1 MANAQEAVRRLTIQ
15 TSAPGTSEATA
26 ELNALAQ
33 AQRGVTVASETTER
47 ATLNLDRSFASIER
61 RYVTQVKAQQ
71 DLERVQ
77 RQVNAAVALNPA
89 LQERANAVL
98 QAAEARYNALTRAA
112 NDNAAALERQAA
124 EAARAA
130 AVQAN
135 VNTVTGVSGGSN
147 SAARAADVVAYGKAL
162 DDLKAKY
169 NPLFAAGQSYKATLA
184 EINQALKVGAISEAE
199 RAAAITDTKVAFVQ
213 QVNSIR
219 GVRDATEASTA
230 ATGKFTAGAGLAR
243 HELINLGRQVQD
255 VVVSLQGGQGLG
267 TVMVQQGSQ
276 IVDVF
281 ANSKASIG
289 DFARQA
295 TGFLGRFLSAGRLAF
310 GGVALAITGAGLALN
325 SYLDSQQKVQMSL
338 LGAGRASGASVSSI
352 NATAQSGS
360 SLTGLSVA
368 EARAFAAELA
378 STGKIGQDNL
388 LPLVK
393 IGHDIA
399 TVFGVDAVEAAKMLG
414 RAFSDPEKGA
424 AQLNERLGF
433 LDAAMQRQIQNLVA
447 QNRLQEAQRVL
458 QAGVESSLVG
468 VGEAVSTTTRFWT
481 ALGNAAS
488 NAWDKIGEGLSR
500 ATGIGLKLGLDEQLA
515 TAQKRLESFKKDLE
529 FAQEYAATLGK
540 DAPSVDTGYDKAIQG
555 VQIYQAEVNRL
566 TETMRKN
573 SQATTDAVERQ
584 QSFAQAAGIR
594 AQLPEIDQ
602 IAKLRNE
609 QELLVK
615 TLIDVQ
621 VSGGPA
627 SDILKRIGL
636 SYEELAKSVAV
647 ANGNLSTFKT
657 EFQSQ
662 SASLKI
668 ANDALT
674 AFSPGARGD
683 IARRQSLESTS
694 GSRMDPA
701 EKAALA
707 QQAYDNAV
715 KSVTVSLTEQARAR
729 ELAANQTVQS
739 AQLEIDLIGKTIG
752 QQAELRANLQA
763 RQQLEQQASQTRT
776 AFDNAEY
783 ERLKK
788 INAELGKQTQAAA
801 LAAVNNNIS
810 FGRQTALL
818 SPQDLSIAQQLRDIY
833 GNDVPAA
840 LASSEAAAIR
850 VNDAI
855 KDGRD
860 IALDFTKSF
869 VQGLLQGKSGM
880 DALAGAAEQL
890 SSKLADKALTDILS
904 GNFIQGG
911 IEGIVAIG
919 ASIFAGDQKAKKE
932 LEEAKQRW
940 ADMAD
945 EVKKFNQAADGISLG
960 PLTSQLDQLFSTARE
975 LAAAANKAQDTEGY
989 NRVLDTLHRGEE
1001 RILKDFERAGQTQT
1015 DLQKAIQAV
1024 TDEATGL
1031 KNAFND
1037 VGHLAEYGARVDAA
1051 TKAQI
1056 DKIIAE
1062 YTDQLNTSLAE
1073 RLNTAQGKSYLND
1086 AAALLKQRETDLATA
1101 AALGNDPAMLAQIAA
1116 TYAAEAQKIV
1126 QDAGLVGDSFSEF
1139 ITLFPDLASVVK
1151 QATVDVTASIKTI
1164 SDYLESLKVGSN
1176 SILSPQD
1183 QLAAAQ
1189 SQFSQQ
1195 LALAQGGNADAIGS
1209 ITNYADTLLNQAR
1222 SFYGSSEGYAG
1233 IYQAVSSALAA
1244 LIGTTPSMT
1253 ASSSAASPTVAASTV
1268 STSTLGPQLSDLLTS
1283 GSSTDPGSYFT
1294 TQTQTLVQ
1302 ALGSSTLSQI
1312 QAMNDNGDK
1321 IAARLDRL
1329 IATMEARGRGV
1340 RPSAKAAGG

>member
-98 QAAEARYNALTRAA
+98 AAAEARYNALTKAA

-135 VNTVTGVSGGSN
+135 VNAVTGVSGGSN

-184 EINQALKVGAISEAE
+184 EINQALKVGAITEAE
-199 RAAAITDTKVAFVQ
+199 RAAAIMDTKVAFVQ

-219 GVRDATEASTA
+219 GVRDATDVTTA
-230 ATGKFTAGAGLAR
+230 ATSKFTAGAGLAR

-267 TVMVQQGSQ
+267 TVMLQQGSQ

-281 ANSKASIG
+281 ASSRASIG
-289 DFARQA
+289 DFAKQA
-295 TGFLGRFLSAGRLAF
+295 TGFFSRFLSAGRLAF
-310 GGVALAITGAGLALN
+310 GGVAVAITGAGLALN

-352 NATAQSGS
+352 NATAQAGS
-360 SLTGLSVA
+360 SVTGLSVA

-399 TVFGVDAVEAAKMLG
+399 TVFGVDAVEAAKLLG

-529 FAQEYAATLGK
+529 LAQEYAATLGK

-555 VQIYQAEVNRL
+555 VKIYQAEVDRL
-566 TETMRKN
+566 TEAMRRN
-573 SQATTDAVERQ
+573 SQATGDAVERQ

-636 SYEELAKSVAV
+636 SYEELAKAVAV

-674 AFSPGARGD
+674 AFSPSARGD

-715 KSVTVSLTEQARAR
+715 KSVNVSLTEQARAR
-729 ELAANQTVQS
+729 ALSSRQTVES

-763 RQQLEQQASQTRT
+763 RQQLEQQASQNRT
-776 AFDNAEY
+776 AFDDAEY

-788 INAELGKQTQAAA
+788 INAELGKRTQAAA
-801 LAAVNNNIS
+801 LASVNDNIS

-818 SPQDLSIAQQLRDIY
+818 SPEDVSIAQQLRGIY
-833 GNDVPAA
+833 PDVATA
-840 LASSEAAAIR
+840 LDSTEAAAIR
-850 VNDAI
+850 VNNAI
-855 KDGRD
+855 KDSRD
-860 IALDFTKSF
+860 AGIDFTKTF
-869 VQGLLQGKSGM
+869 FQGLLQGKSIM
-880 DALAGAAEQL
+880 DSLADSVQQL
-890 SSKLADKALTDILS
+890 ASKLADKAITDIFS

-911 IEGIVAIG
+911 IEGIAAIG
-919 ASIFAGDQKAKKE
+919 LSLFGGDGEAKKE
-932 LEEAKQRW
+932 LEQAKQQW
-940 ADMAD
+940 ASMAD
-945 EVKKFNQAADGISLG
+945 QVKKFNEAAAGVNLG
-960 PLTSQLDQLFSTARE
+960 ALTDKLQQLISTAGE
-975 LAAAANKAQDTEGY
+975 LSVAAGKAQDY
-989 NRVLDTLHRGEE
+989 AAQVKIADTLHKGYET
-1001 RILKDFERAGQTQT
+1001 IVVDFEKQGLVQT
-1015 DLQKAIQAV
+1015 DLQKAIEGV
-1024 TDEATGL
+1024 NDEANGL
-1031 KNAFND
+1031 KATFAD
-1037 VGHLAEYGARVDAA
+1037 IGISEYAARIDAA
-1051 TKAQI
+1051 AAAQI
-1056 DKIIAE
+1056 KALIAQ
-1062 YTDQLNTSLAE
+1062 YTDALTSGLQE
-1073 RLNTAQGKSYLND
+1073 RLNIANGKSYLND
-1086 AAALLKQRETDLATA
+1086 AAALLEQRQTDLANA
-1101 AALGNDPAMLAQIAA
+1101 ADLGNDPAVLAQISAVFQ
-1116 TYAAEAQKIV
+1116 AEAQAII
-1126 QDAGLVGDSFSEF
+1126 QNAGLVGDEF
-1139 ITLFPDLASVVK
+1139 QEFMKLFPDLAGVVHE
-1151 QATVDVTASIKTI
+1151 ATVDVTESIKTI
-1164 SDYLESLKVGSN
+1164 SQYLESLQVGSN

-1189 SQFSQQ
+1189 NQFSQQ
-1195 LALAQGGNADAIGS
+1195 LALAQGGNADAIGT
-1209 ITNYADTLLNQAR
+1209 ITNYASTLLDQAK

-1233 IYQAVSSALAA
+1233 IYEAVSSALAA
-1244 LIGTTPSMT
+1244 LIGATPSMT
-1253 ASSSAASPTVAASTV
+1253 ASSSASSPTIAASTA
-1268 STSTLGPQLSDLLTS
+1268 STSALAPQLSDVLTS
-1283 GSSTDPGSYFT
+1283 GSSTDVGSYFT

-1329 IATMEARGRGV
+1329 IATMEARSRGV

>member
-1 MANAQEAVRRLTIQ
+1 MMANAQEAVRRLTIQ
-15 TSAPGTSEATA
+15 SSAPGTSEATA

-33 AQRGVTVASETTER
+33 AQRGVAVASETTER

-98 QAAEARYNALTRAA
+98 QAAEARYNALTKAA
-112 NDNAAALERQAA
+112 NDNAAVLERQAA
-124 EAARAA
+124 AAARAA

-162 DDLKAKY
+162 DDLRAKY

-184 EINQALKVGAISEAE
+184 EINQALKVGAITEAE
-199 RAAAITDTKVAFVQ
+199 RAAAIMDTKVAFVQ

-219 GVRDATEASTA
+219 GVRDATDMTTA

-267 TVMVQQGSQ
+267 TVMLQQGSQ

-281 ANSKASIG
+281 ASSRASIG
-289 DFARQA
+289 DFAKQA
-295 TGFLGRFLSAGRLAF
+295 TGFFSRFLSAGRLAF
-310 GGVALAITGAGLALN
+310 GGVAVAITGAGLALN

-352 NATAQSGS
+352 NATAQAGS

-399 TVFGVDAVEAAKMLG
+399 TVFGIDAVEAAKLLG

-468 VGEAVSTTTRFWT
+468 VGDAVSTTTKFWT

-529 FAQEYAATLGK
+529 TAQEYAASLGK

-555 VQIYQAEVNRL
+555 VQAYQAEVDRL
-566 TETMRKN
+566 TEAMRKN
-573 SQATTDAVERQ
+573 SQATGDAVERQ

-602 IAKLRNE
+602 VARLRNE

-636 SYEELAKSVAV
+636 SYEELAKAVAV

-662 SASLKI
+662 STSLKI

-694 GSRMDPA
+694 GSKMDPA

-715 KSVTVSLTEQARAR
+715 KSVTVSLAEQARSR
-729 ELAANQTVQS
+729 ELASNQAVQS

-763 RQQLEQQASQTRT
+763 RQQLEQQASQSRT

-788 INAELGKQTQAAA
+788 INAELGKRTQAAA
-801 LAAVNNNIS
+801 LASVNDNIS
-810 FGRQTALL
+810 FGRQTSLL
-818 SPQDLSIAQQLRDIY
+818 SPEDVSIAQQLRGIY
-833 GNDVPAA
+833 PDVATA
-840 LASSEAAAIR
+840 LSSTEAAAIR
-850 VNDAI
+850 VSNAI

-860 IALDFTKSF
+860 AGVDFTKTF
-869 VQGLLQGKSGM
+869 FQGLLQGKSIM
-880 DALAGAAEQL
+880 DSLADSTQQL
-890 SSKLADKALTDILS
+890 ASKLADKAITDIFS

-911 IEGIVAIG
+911 IEGIAAIG
-919 ASIFAGDQKAKKE
+919 LSLFGGDQEAKKE
-932 LEEAKQRW
+932 LEQAKQQW
-940 ADMAD
+940 ASMAD
-945 EVKKFNQAADGISLG
+945 QVKRFNEAAAGVNLG
-960 PLTSQLDQLFSTARE
+960 ALTDKLQQLISTAGE
-975 LAAAANKAQDTEGY
+975 LSVAAGKAQDY
-989 NRVLDTLHRGEE
+989 AAQAKIADTLHKGYETTVV
-1001 RILKDFERAGQTQT
+1001 DFEEQGRVQT
-1015 DLQKAIQAV
+1015 DLQKAIEGV
-1024 TDEATGL
+1024 NDEVNGL
-1031 KNAFND
+1031 KATFAD
-1037 VGHLAEYGARVDAA
+1037 IGISEYASRLDAA
-1051 TKAQI
+1051 AAAQI
-1056 DKIIAE
+1056 KALIAQ
-1062 YTDQLNTSLAE
+1062 YTDALTSGLQE
-1073 RLNTAQGKSYLND
+1073 RLNAASGKSYLND
-1086 AAALLKQRETDLATA
+1086 AAALLKQRQTDLANA
-1101 AALGNDPAMLAQIAA
+1101 ADLGNDPAVLAQISAVFQ
-1116 TYAAEAQKIV
+1116 AEAQNII
-1126 QDAGLVGDSFSEF
+1126 QNAGLVGDEF
-1139 ITLFPDLASVVK
+1139 QEFMKLFPDLAGVVHE
-1151 QATVDVTASIKTI
+1151 ATVDVTESIKTI
-1164 SDYLESLKVGSN
+1164 SQYLESLQVGSN

-1195 LALAQGGNADAIGS
+1195 LALAQGGNADALGT
-1209 ITNYADTLLNQAR
+1209 ITNYASTLLDQAK

-1233 IYQAVSSALAA
+1233 IYQAVSAALAA

-1253 ASSSAASPTVAASTV
+1253 ASSSASSPAIAASTV
-1268 STSTLGPQLSDLLTS
+1268 STSALGPHLSEILTS
-1283 GSSTDPGSYFT
+1283 GSSTDPGAYFT

-1340 RPSAKAAGG
+1340 RPSAKAGGG

>member
-15 TSAPGTSEATA
+15 SSAPGTSEATA

-33 AQRGVTVASETTER
+33 AQRGVAVASETTER

-98 QAAEARYNALTRAA
+98 QAAEARYNALTKAA
-112 NDNAAALERQAA
+112 NDNASALERQAA

-130 AVQAN
+130 AVQGN
-135 VNTVTGVSGGSN
+135 VNAVTGVSGGSN
-147 SAARAADVVAYGKAL
+147 SAVRAADVVAYGKAL

-199 RAAAITDTKVAFVQ
+199 RAAAIMDTKVAFVQ

-219 GVRDATEASTA
+219 GVRDATDVTTA
-230 ATGKFTAGAGLAR
+230 ATAKFTAGAGLAR
-243 HELINLGRQVQD
+243 HELINLGRQLQD

-267 TVMVQQGSQ
+267 SVMLQQGSQ

-281 ANSKASIG
+281 ASSKASIG
-289 DFARQA
+289 DFAKQA
-295 TGFLGRFLSAGRLAF
+295 TGFFSRFLSAGRLAF
-310 GGVALAITGAGLALN
+310 GGVAVAITGAGLALN

-399 TVFGVDAVEAAKMLG
+399 TVFGIDAVEAAKLLG

-468 VGEAVSTTTRFWT
+468 VGDAVSTTTKFWT

-529 FAQEYAATLGK
+529 TAQEYAATLGK

-555 VQIYQAEVNRL
+555 VQAYQAEVDRL
-566 TETMRKN
+566 TEAMRKN
-573 SQATTDAVERQ
+573 SQATGDAVERQ

-602 IAKLRNE
+602 VAKLRNE

-636 SYEELAKSVAV
+636 SYEELAKAVAV

-662 SASLKI
+662 SASLQI

-674 AFSPGARGD
+674 AFSPGAKGD

-715 KSVTVSLTEQARAR
+715 KSVNVSLSEQARSR
-729 ELAANQTVQS
+729 ELASRQTVES
-739 AQLEIDLIGKTIG
+739 AQLEIDLIGNTIG
-752 QQAELRANLQA
+752 QQAEMRANLQA

-788 INAELGKQTQAAA
+788 INAELGKRTQAAA
-801 LAAVNNNIS
+801 LASVKDNIS
-810 FGRQTALL
+810 FGRQTSLL
-818 SPQDLSIAQQLRDIY
+818 SPEDVSIAQQLRGIYPDVATALGSVEASALRTNQALSEISSSLSSDLTSGLTDIATGTKSVSQGFSDMTTSILRDIEQMIIKLY
-833 GNDVPAA
+833 VVGPLMQSLQGGLSGLGGLGGLFGSSSGAA
-840 LASSEAAAIR
+840 AQAASASTLASNTGGAFFGPGFHSGGIVGSEPSFMRLVSSSHFADAPRFHTGGIAGDEVPIIAR
-850 VNDAI
+850 KGEGVFTPGQMRALGGGGEVTIGDTSIVINGNVGPNELDAI
-855 KDGRD
+855 K
-860 IALDFTKSF
+860 T
-869 VQGLLQGKSGM
+869 
-880 DALAGAAEQL
+880 
-890 SSKLADKALTDILS
+890 
-904 GNFIQGG
+904 
-911 IEGIVAIG
+911 
-919 ASIFAGDQKAKKE
+919 
-932 LEEAKQRW
+932 
-940 ADMAD
+940 
-945 EVKKFNQAADGISLG
+945 
-960 PLTSQLDQLFSTARE
+960 E
-975 LAAAANKAQDTEGY
+975 LAAHRRAIAQ
-989 NRVLDTLHRGEE
+989 
-1001 RILKDFERAGQTQT
+1001 Q
-1015 DLQKAIQAV
+1015 
-1024 TDEATGL
+1024 
-1031 KNAFND
+1031 
-1037 VGHLAEYGARVDAA
+1037 
-1051 TKAQI
+1051 
-1056 DKIIAE
+1056 
-1062 YTDQLNTSLAE
+1062 
-1073 RLNTAQGKSYLND
+1073 
-1086 AAALLKQRETDLATA
+1086 
-1101 AALGNDPAMLAQIAA
+1101 
-1116 TYAAEAQKIV
+1116 
-1126 QDAGLVGDSFSEF
+1126 
-1139 ITLFPDLASVVK
+1139 VK
-1151 QATVDVTASIKTI
+1151 
-1164 SDYLESLKVGSN
+1164 E
-1176 SILSPQD
+1176 
-1183 QLAAAQ
+1183 
-1189 SQFSQQ
+1189 
-1195 LALAQGGNADAIGS
+1195 
-1209 ITNYADTLLNQAR
+1209 AR
-1222 SFYGSSEGYAG
+1222 SA
-1233 IYQAVSSALAA
+1233 QR
-1244 LIGTTPSMT
+1244 M
-1253 ASSSAASPTVAASTV
+1253 SSSGVA
-1268 STSTLGPQLSDLLTS
+1268 
-1283 GSSTDPGSYFT
+1283 
-1294 TQTQTLVQ
+1294 
-1302 ALGSSTLSQI
+1302 
-1312 QAMNDNGDK
+1312 
-1321 IAARLDRL
+1321 
-1329 IATMEARGRGV
+1329 
-1340 RPSAKAAGG
+1340 

>member
-15 TSAPGTSEATA
+15 SSAPGTSEATA

-33 AQRGVTVASETTER
+33 AQRGVAVASETTER

-98 QAAEARYNALTRAA
+98 QAAEARYNALTKAA
-112 NDNAAALERQAA
+112 NDNASALERQAA

-130 AVQAN
+130 AVQGN
-135 VNTVTGVSGGSN
+135 VNAVTGVSGGSN
-147 SAARAADVVAYGKAL
+147 SAVRAADVVAYGKAL

-199 RAAAITDTKVAFVQ
+199 RAAAIMDTKVAFVQ

-219 GVRDATEASTA
+219 GVRDATDVTTA
-230 ATGKFTAGAGLAR
+230 ATAKFTAGAGLAR
-243 HELINLGRQVQD
+243 HELINLGRQLQD

-267 TVMVQQGSQ
+267 SVMLQQGSQ

-281 ANSKASIG
+281 ASSKASIG
-289 DFARQA
+289 DFAKQA
-295 TGFLGRFLSAGRLAF
+295 TGFFSRFLSAGRLAF
-310 GGVALAITGAGLALN
+310 GGVAVAITGAGLALN

-399 TVFGVDAVEAAKMLG
+399 TVFGIDAVEAAKLLG

-468 VGEAVSTTTRFWT
+468 VGDAVSTTTKFWT

-529 FAQEYAATLGK
+529 TAQEYAATLGK

-555 VQIYQAEVNRL
+555 VQAYQAEVDRL
-566 TETMRKN
+566 TEAMRKN
-573 SQATTDAVERQ
+573 SQATGDAVERQ

-602 IAKLRNE
+602 VAKLRNE

-636 SYEELAKSVAV
+636 SYEELAKAVAV

-662 SASLKI
+662 SASLQI

-674 AFSPGARGD
+674 AFSPGAKGD

-707 QQAYDNAV
+707 QQAYDNSV
-715 KSVTVSLTEQARAR
+715 KSVNVSLSEQARSR
-729 ELAANQTVQS
+729 ELASRQTVES
-739 AQLEIDLIGKTIG
+739 AQLEIDLIGNTIG
-752 QQAELRANLQA
+752 QQAEMRANLQA

-788 INAELGKQTQAAA
+788 INAELGKRTQAAA
-801 LAAVNNNIS
+801 LASVKDNIS
-810 FGRQTALL
+810 FGRQTSLL
-818 SPQDLSIAQQLRDIY
+818 SPEDVSIAQQLRGIYPDVATALGSVEASALRTNQALSEISSSLSSDLTSGLTDIATGTKSVSQGFSDMTTSILRDIEQMIIKLY
-833 GNDVPAA
+833 VVGPLMQSLQGGLSGLGGLGGLFGSSSGAA
-840 LASSEAAAIR
+840 AQAASASTLASNTGGAFFGPGFHSGGIVGSEPSFMRLVSSSHFADAPRFHTGGIAGDEVPIIAR
-850 VNDAI
+850 KGEGVFTPGQMRALGGGGEVTIGDTSIVINGNVGPNELDAI
-855 KDGRD
+855 K
-860 IALDFTKSF
+860 T
-869 VQGLLQGKSGM
+869 
-880 DALAGAAEQL
+880 
-890 SSKLADKALTDILS
+890 
-904 GNFIQGG
+904 
-911 IEGIVAIG
+911 
-919 ASIFAGDQKAKKE
+919 
-932 LEEAKQRW
+932 
-940 ADMAD
+940 
-945 EVKKFNQAADGISLG
+945 
-960 PLTSQLDQLFSTARE
+960 E
-975 LAAAANKAQDTEGY
+975 LAAHRRAIAQ
-989 NRVLDTLHRGEE
+989 
-1001 RILKDFERAGQTQT
+1001 Q
-1015 DLQKAIQAV
+1015 
-1024 TDEATGL
+1024 
-1031 KNAFND
+1031 
-1037 VGHLAEYGARVDAA
+1037 
-1051 TKAQI
+1051 
-1056 DKIIAE
+1056 
-1062 YTDQLNTSLAE
+1062 
-1073 RLNTAQGKSYLND
+1073 
-1086 AAALLKQRETDLATA
+1086 
-1101 AALGNDPAMLAQIAA
+1101 
-1116 TYAAEAQKIV
+1116 
-1126 QDAGLVGDSFSEF
+1126 
-1139 ITLFPDLASVVK
+1139 VK
-1151 QATVDVTASIKTI
+1151 
-1164 SDYLESLKVGSN
+1164 E
-1176 SILSPQD
+1176 
-1183 QLAAAQ
+1183 
-1189 SQFSQQ
+1189 
-1195 LALAQGGNADAIGS
+1195 
-1209 ITNYADTLLNQAR
+1209 AR
-1222 SFYGSSEGYAG
+1222 SA
-1233 IYQAVSSALAA
+1233 QR
-1244 LIGTTPSMT
+1244 M
-1253 ASSSAASPTVAASTV
+1253 SSSGVA
-1268 STSTLGPQLSDLLTS
+1268 
-1283 GSSTDPGSYFT
+1283 
-1294 TQTQTLVQ
+1294 
-1302 ALGSSTLSQI
+1302 
-1312 QAMNDNGDK
+1312 
-1321 IAARLDRL
+1321 
-1329 IATMEARGRGV
+1329 
-1340 RPSAKAAGG
+1340 